1 MTSGLVVAGAGAAP
15 DALHVAARDGVAI
28 VVTDTGDRGALRAT
42 IAALLRTGRQLGVP
56 LVACVATDDESE
68 RNLRDIESLGASVLR
83 QRERGYGALIAAA
96 AAATTSPYIVTLRA
110 DGAHPPELLPYLWAK
125 RHEAD
130 LVIASRYVGQG
141 FASMPLWRQIAS
153 RTLNRAFRF
162 MLDLPFHDLTS
173 SYRLYRRSLLAAIGS
188 VASTDAALAEVV
200 IKGFCQGYSVA
211 EVPMH
216 YIARAPSSAH
226 DRRRFI
232 ELGSDYLRT
241 FGAMWTL
248 RNSIASADYDTRAF
262 NSRIPFQR
270 WWQRR
275 RYAILSEYIG
285 TASTV
290 LDAGCGSTQLLNRF
304 PQTVGMDYSL
314 RKLRF
319 MRRPGRRLVNAS
331 TFDLPFRSEAFDVV
345 ISSQVIEHLP
355 DEPRLFEELVR
366 CLAPGGTLVIGTVDY
381 GKWEWP
387 LIERVYEL
395 VKPTGYA
402 QEHITHFTEESLVR
416 RIRGLGLTV
425 QQIRFICRGEI
436 IIKAIKPD

>member
-1 MTSGLVVAGAGAAP
+1 VAGAAP
-15 DALHVAARDGVAI
+15 QTSSGVANDGVAI
-28 VVTDTGDRGALRAT
+28 VVSDTGDREALRGT
-42 IAALLRTGRQLGVP
+42 IAALLRIGQQLGVP
-56 LVACVATDDESE
+56 LVACVVTDDESE
-68 RNLRDIESLGASVLR
+68 RNLLEIESFGVSVLR
-83 QRERGYGALIAAA
+83 RRGPGYGAMIAAA
-96 AAATTSPYIVTLRA
+96 AAATSNPYIVTLRA
-110 DGAHPPELLPYLWAK
+110 DGAHPPELLRYLWAK

-130 LVIASRYVGQG
+130 VIIASRYVDQG

-153 RTLNRAFRF
+153 RTLNRTFRF

-173 SYRLYRRSLLAAIGS
+173 SYRLYRRSLLEAVGP
-188 VASTDAALAEVV
+188 VAPTDAALAEVV

-216 YIARAPSSAH
+216 YVARARSSPPGYL
-226 DRRRFI
+226 RFI
-232 ELGSDYLRT
+232 ELGSDYIRT

-270 WWQRR
+270 YWQRR
-275 RYAILSEYIG
+275 RYAILSDCIG
-285 TASTV
+285 TASRV

-304 PQTVGMDYSL
+304 PHTVGMDYSL

-331 TFDLPFRSEAFDVV
+331 TFDLPFRNEAFEVV

-355 DEPRLFEELVR
+355 DEPRLFEELAR
-366 CLAPGGTLVIGTVDY
+366 CVAPGGTLVIGTVDY
-381 GKWEWP
+381 GKWQWP
-387 LIERVYEL
+387 LIERVYGL
-395 VKPTGYA
+395 LKPTGYA

-416 RIRGLGLTV
+416 RIRDLGLSV
-425 QQIRFICRGEI
+425 ERIRFICRGEI
-436 IIKAIKPD
+436 IIKAVKPHRQAVSTSP